1 MGGDDEIEE
10 TPTQHAQMFDD
21 AGPLADPQER
31 RVVFAA
37 LDSFQ

>member
-1 MGGDDEIEE
+1 MVEHTNNGLPRPNPLFE
-10 TPTQHAQMFDD
+10 D